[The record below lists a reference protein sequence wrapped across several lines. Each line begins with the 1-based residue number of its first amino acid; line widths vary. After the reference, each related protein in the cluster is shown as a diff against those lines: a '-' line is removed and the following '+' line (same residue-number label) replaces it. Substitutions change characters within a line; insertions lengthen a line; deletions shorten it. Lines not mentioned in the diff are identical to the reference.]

1 MFCYFHNLYP
11 NVISRTQ
18 STCQLCDSVETDTLA
33 LRLHAKDSAVFRN
46 EQYDLAENDMEFF
59 EQDASR
65 ANYYTVESA
74 LTRLE
79 RIATALATR
88 AADARRAT
96 TAAASE
102 RSRQSERKRTRKER
116 EPVTLLRDRTRAA
129 EAEREGKS
137 KEISQRPAGFGHR
150 VATGDLANTGPLFAP
165 LSECPCLRS

>member
-1 MFCYFHNLYP
+1 M
-11 NVISRTQ
+11 
-18 STCQLCDSVETDTLA
+18 
-33 LRLHAKDSAVFRN
+33 FRN

-137 KEISQRPAGFGHR
+137 K
-150 VATGDLANTGPLFAP
+150 
-165 LSECPCLRS
+165 